1 MIIPVRCVTCGKVLA
16 DKWRWYQ
23 AKVGAGKTPMHD
35 EPGGGAD
42 ARRVAM
48 DNLGLAR
55 YCCRRHFLGHVDL
68 VHRI

>member
-1 MIIPVRCVTCGKVLA
+1 MIFPVRCVTCGKVLC

-23 AKVGAGKTPMHD
+23 EATSGGEDGKGP
-35 EPGGGAD
+35 E
-42 ARRVAM
+42 RRMEAM
-48 DNLGLAR
+48 DKLGLAR